1 MAMLP
6 LVAMPLPAFA
16 QAYPSKPV
24 RLIVPFPAGGV
35 LDRLSRSI
43 APRAAETFGQP
54 VLVENRPGAST
65 ILGTE
70 AVARTEPDG
79 HTMRLAAA
87 TSFTVLPSLSYDLNA
102 NFEIAAGIA
111 DTIAI
116 MEMKEG

>member
-1 MAMLP
+1 MTRRTTPPSPPSVASLAPVLAAGSMAMLP

-65 ILGTE
+65 ILG
-70 AVARTEPDG
+70 
-79 HTMRLAAA
+79 
-87 TSFTVLPSLSYDLNA
+87 N
-102 NFEIAAGIA
+102 
-111 DTIAI
+111 
-116 MEMKEG
+116 

>member
-1 MAMLP
+1 MVDGAEMVEMADNAVLARI
-6 LVAMPLPAFA
+6 LAE
-16 QAYPSKPV
+16 
-24 RLIVPFPAGGV
+24 RLCEHLTVTIE
-35 LDRLSRSI
+35 
-43 APRAAETFGQP
+43 AAD
-54 VLVENRPGAST
+54 RPGST
-65 ILGTE
+65 ALVGTE